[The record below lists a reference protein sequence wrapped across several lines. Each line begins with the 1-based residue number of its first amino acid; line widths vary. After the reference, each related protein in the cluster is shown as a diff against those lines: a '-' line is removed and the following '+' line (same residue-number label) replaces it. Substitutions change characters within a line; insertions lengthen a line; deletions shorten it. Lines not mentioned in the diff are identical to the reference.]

1 MIIVMTCRYS
11 SGELR
16 TGGRGPALLSIK
28 MSAAVKMAS
37 EVIMLVLSIL
47 LSFLNAMMPV
57 VRMHNDSNCI
67 TSYPLDNG
75 ILS

>member
-11 SGELR
+11 SGELSI
-16 TGGRGPALLSIK
+16 GGIGPALLSIK
-28 MSAAVKMAS
+28 MSAAAKMAS

-67 TSYPLDNG
+67 TSYPWDNG

>member
-37 EVIMLVLSIL
+37 EVIMLALSIL

-57 VRMHNDSNCI
+57 ARMHNDSNCM

-75 ILS
+75 ILP

>member
-11 SGELR
+11 SGELSI
-16 TGGRGPALLSIK
+16 GGRGPALLSIK
-28 MSAAVKMAS
+28 MGAAVKMAS

-57 VRMHNDSNCI
+57 VRMHNDSNSI

-75 ILS
+75 ILP